1 MPLAGLVAY
10 CMLVKED
17 AYLGLRPCLGLDTS
31 KRKTYERKKTHVHGT
46 LKISLLAVKS
56 IFKRLLLKQCFTSM
70 NTLNVNVPKTLAH
83 SPGLI
88 YGPLC

>member
-31 KRKTYERKKTHVHGT
+31 KQKTYERKERHVHRT
-46 LKISLLAVKS
+46 LSLVAVKL
-56 IFKRLLLKQCFTSM
+56 IFKKLLLKQLFPRM
-70 NTLNVNVPKTLAH
+70 NT
-83 SPGLI
+83 
-88 YGPLC
+88 

>member
-1 MPLAGLVAY
+1 MGKCL
-10 CMLVKED
+10 ED
-17 AYLGLRPCLGLDTS
+17 VYLGLWPCLGLDTS

-46 LKISLLAVKS
+46 LTISLLAVES
-56 IFKRLLLKQCFTSM
+56 IFKKLLLKQLFPRM